1 MPAKMDVVSV
11 GEILIDF
18 VGLQN
23 CLPLRKVTDFRRA
36 AGGGP
41 ANVAVGVARLGGRAG
56 FIGKVGRDAFGEH
69 LKKVLEE
76 NGVDTRGL
84 LWDREANTTLVFVAL
99 NEKAVPEFVFFRHGT
114 ADTRLDPAE
123 LPLEVLGDTRTL
135 HFSSVSL
142 TVEPARSATLEAVRI
157 ARAAGAVISFDP
169 NLRLSLWPDQET
181 ARRNILQAAGRA
193 DIIKLNEEELAFL
206 TGCPEMAAGIA
217 ALLSGKL
224 FSRELSVDGKVLPP
238 RVGSSNTKLAPGS
251 ESDYFDH
258 DTAVAPVTTTPP
270 FDVAVTSSSMVTKIA
285 PGPRLIA
292 VTRGVAGAVLAQQ
305 GLQVAIPALP
315 VTTVDTTGAG
325 DAFMAGMLTA
335 LAGIV
340 SEGRDL
346 TDLEERDLHH
356 IGRLAAN
363 AAALTCTRPGAIP
376 ALPTK
381 AEVEEEIR
389 RNLRGTL

>member
-1 MPAKMDVVSV
+1 MPAQMDVVSV

-23 CLPLRKVTDFRRA
+23 CLPLSRVTDFRRA

-56 FIGKVGRDAFGEH
+56 FIGKVGQDAFGDY
-69 LKKVLEE
+69 LRNTLQE
-76 NGVDTRGL
+76 NGVDTCGL
-84 LWDREANTTLVFVAL
+84 LQDKEAHTTLVFATL
-99 NEKAVPEFVFFRHGT
+99 NEKAVPEFIFFRHGT
-114 ADTRLDPAE
+114 ADTRLDPDE
-123 LPLEVLGDTRTL
+123 LPRAVLAASRIL

-142 TVEPARSATLEAVRI
+142 TVEPARSATLAAVRI
-157 ARAAGAVISFDP
+157 ARAAGAIISFDP
-169 NLRLSLWPDQET
+169 NLRLSLWPDRET
-181 ARRNILQAAGRA
+181 ARENILQAAAQA

-251 ESDYFDH
+251 ESDYFAH
-258 DTAVAPVTTTPP
+258 DTEVAPVTNTPP
-270 FDVAVTSSSMVTKIA
+270 FDVAVTSSSIVTKIA
-285 PGPRLIA
+285 PGSRLIA
-292 VTRGVAGAVLAQQ
+292 VTRGAAGAVLAQQ

-315 VTTVDTTGAG
+315 VTAVDTTGAG

-335 LAGIV
+335 LAGTL
-340 SEGRDL
+340 EDGPDL
-346 TDLEERDLHH
+346 TVLEEKDLYQ
-356 IGRLAAN
+356 IGRLATM
-363 AAALTCTRPGAIP
+363 AAGLTCTRAGAIP

-381 AEVEEEIR
+381 AEVEEELR
-389 RNLRGTL
+389 RNLSCTL

>member
-1 MPAKMDVVSV
+1 MPVKSLDVVSV

-18 VGLQN
+18 VGN
-23 CLPLRKVTDFRRA
+23 PKGCPLAEVTDFRRA

-99 NEKAVPEFVFFRHGT
+99 NEKAVPEFVFFRHET
-114 ADTRLDPAE
+114 ADTRMDPAE
-123 LPLEVLGDTRTL
+123 LPQEVLGDTRIL

-206 TGCPEMAAGIA
+206 TGCPTLADGIA

-224 FSRELSVDGKVLPP
+224 FSWELSADQCTGRVSPP
-238 RVGSSNTKLAPGS
+238 GISSSN
-251 ESDYFDH
+251 
-258 DTAVAPVTTTPP
+258 AVI
-270 FDVAVTSSSMVTKIA
+270 SSSIVTKIA

-292 VTRGVAGAVLAQQ
+292 VTRGAAGAVLAQQ

-315 VTTVDTTGAG
+315 VTAVDTTGAG

-335 LAGIV
+335 LAGILG
-340 SEGRDL
+340 EGRDL
-346 TDLEERDLHH
+346 TDLEERDLHYTGH
-356 IGRLAAN
+356 LAAT
-363 AAALTCTRPGAIP
+363 AAAITCTRPGAIP

-389 RNLRGTL
+389 RNLSGTL